1 MRQQVFNRF
10 KRESKWL
17 GIINYKFLIV
27 SITYI
32 FVIFNI
38 LKIFPISF
46 KIQVYLFFLLISP
59 IIGLFF
65 VFLGNENAFEVLK
78 NMVKYYI
85 SLKIY
90 INKEDMKNFKP
101 IIYK

>member
-1 MRQQVFNRF
+1 MKQQVYNRF

-17 GIINYKFLIV
+17 GIINYKFLII
-27 SITYI
+27 SIAYV

-38 LKIFPISF
+38 LKIFPIPF
-46 KIQVYLFFLLISP
+46 KVQVYLFFLLISP

-65 VFLGNENAFEVLK
+65 IFLGNEDAFEVLK

-90 INKEDMKNFKP
+90 VNKVDMRSFKP
-101 IIYK
+101 SIYK